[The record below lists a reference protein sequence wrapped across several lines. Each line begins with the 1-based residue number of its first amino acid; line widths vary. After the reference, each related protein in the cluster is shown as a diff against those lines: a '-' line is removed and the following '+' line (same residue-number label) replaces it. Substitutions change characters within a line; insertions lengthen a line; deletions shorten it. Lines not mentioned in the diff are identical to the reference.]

1 MTATTSKPVKR
12 WAPEVIE
19 LAYQTWAGAADRN
32 VAETVRLLAGLLDE
46 APPDSTVYLW
56 CDRDNWDDRRRLE
69 LSGSPLI
76 PSALFVSRIEVAAPQ
91 AISFLAEVAAGQHTE
106 ADQTVLDRQI
116 RAASLIADY
125 QRSLILQAAKQDGRR
140 KPVPQRA
147 SQQANLP
154 TDPTELEAL
163 EARRREQR
171 G

>member
-1 MTATTSKPVKR
+1 MSTTTKPVKR

-32 VAETVRLLAGLLDE
+32 VAETVRQLASNGIGTI
-46 APPDSTVYLW
+46 PDSTISHW
-56 CDRDNWDDRRRLE
+56 RDVGNWEGRRLLE
-69 LSGSPLI
+69 LSGVATVPAEMHVNELS
-76 PSALFVSRIEVAAPQ
+76 VAAIP
-91 AISFLAEVAAGQHTE
+91 AIRYLAEVSRGAVKPDRDRVDVCKHLETAA
-106 ADQTVLDRQI
+106 
-116 RAASLIADY
+116 
-125 QRSLILQAAKQDGRR
+125 RSLILQAAKQDGRR